1 MKTDAEYLYAQHKHT
16 QQRKCYH
23 YVNDKSLLFKINI
36 IDSCGMESSARTA
49 SVSISVTKQHWII
62 SSGHLSE
69 SETSKEL
76 YLTRKNSSPQK
87 LTLSPMLI
95 EKVLQHSPKR
105 LKKLG
110 TGERNHRMAPYIQA
124 QRS

>member
-16 QQRKCYH
+16 QQRKCYR

-76 YLTRKNSSPQK
+76 YLTRKNSSPKK
-87 LTLSPMLI
+87 LTLPC
-95 EKVLQHSPKR
+95 
-105 LKKLG
+105 
-110 TGERNHRMAPYIQA
+110 
-124 QRS
+124 

>member
-16 QQRKCYH
+16 QQRKCYR

-62 SSGHLSE
+62 ASGHLSE
-69 SETSKEL
+69 SE
-76 YLTRKNSSPQK
+76 
-87 LTLSPMLI
+87 
-95 EKVLQHSPKR
+95 HSQEPKK

-110 TGERNHRMAPYIQA
+110 SRERNHRMAPYIRA
-124 QRS
+124 KRS